1 MTVARISYIED
12 AYFGETKELAERI
25 SAQRGGNVPNLFRML
40 LQSPNV
46 AQGWF
51 DFLSS
56 TRKETILDARTRE
69 FVILYVA
76 ILLRAAYPQNDHVP
90 IALKEGI
97 TKDEIDHLASW
108 RSSHLYDRRDKALLA
123 YVEESS
129 QDIQVS
135 DDVFETLRQEYGD
148 REIVEITV
156 LIGAY
161 HLVARF
167 LEALQIDLEPS

>member
-1 MTVARISYIED
+1 MARLSYNENVS
-12 AYFGETKELAERI
+12 AGRAQELAAQI
-25 SAQRGGNVPNLFRML
+25 SAQRGGSLPNLFRML
-40 LQSPNV
+40 LHSPDV
-46 AQGWF
+46 AAGWF
-51 DFLSS
+51 EFLSA
-56 TRKETILDARTRE
+56 TRKETTLDARTRE

-90 IALKEGI
+90 IALNEGI
-97 TKDEIDHLASW
+97 SQDEIDNLTRW
-108 RSSHLYDRRDKALLA
+108 RSSHLYDVRDKALLA
-123 YVEESS
+123 YVESSS
-129 QDIQVS
+129 QDVQVP
-135 DDVFETLRQEYGD
+135 DDVFDALRHQYGE